1 MDEQTQRR
9 KPGRPR
15 VERTEPVDAV
25 IANALTLDDITREDI
40 QQVEAALGCAS
51 SFWGG
56 IDPRRIVLA
65 VRNIYCSRS
74 Y

>member
-1 MDEQTQRR
+1 MEEQTQKR

-25 IANALTLDDITREDI
+25 AVNALTLDDITREDVAAI
-40 QQVEAALGCAS
+40 EAALGCAS

-56 IDPRRIVLA
+56 IDPRRIVAA
-65 VRNIYCSRS
+65 VINQLGK
-74 Y
+74 